1 MAEKMLISAS
11 ETAQRL
17 GISLETTLRLLE
29 FGEIPAIRFGRNWK
43 VPIRVLDEWVIER
56 AKAEAKERREE

>member
-43 VPIRVLDEWVIER
+43 IPVKALDEWVIER